1 MKNKIEKLKNQYEK
15 FQKDYNK
22 KNYNDCAKVIVGF
35 KIITHIV
42 FKLPK
47 AIKEKNSKSDNKNE
61 NPLYKNKSVFDYIE
75 KPNFEYNDEI
85 EHIAKKIEQKVDVI
99 DKTIKN
105 IKQKTN
111 PFNWIKKIID
121 IIKKNHT
128 KLLIEGSNTEK
139 RLDKKTEFEETRHNF
154 ISSLRNGSSIN
165 NTKEQE
171 RNEKI
176 DNHKEIEKE
185 DDNYR

>member
-1 MKNKIEKLKNQYEK
+1 MKNEIEKIKDQYEK
-15 FQKDYNK
+15 FQKEYNQK
-22 KNYNDCAKVIVGF
+22 TYNDCAKVIVGF
-35 KIITHIV
+35 KMMTHII

-75 KPNFEYNDEI
+75 ETNFEYNDEI
-85 EHIAKKIEQKVDVI
+85 ERIANKIEQRVNVV

-121 IIKKNHT
+121 GIRKNHT
-128 KLLIEGSNTEK
+128 KLLIEGTNTEK
-139 RLDKKTEFEETRHNF
+139 ELDKKSEFEETRHNF
-154 ISSLRNGSSIN
+154 ISSLGNGISIN
-165 NTKEQE
+165 NTKGKEGNE
-171 RNEKI
+171 RI
-176 DNHKEIEKE
+176 DNHIEIEKE
-185 DDNYR
+185 L